1 MTDYRDF
8 YHQLRED
15 WLQLRDCLYDHG
27 TRLPCLPAVL
37 EGVCRRLQDG
47 QSMGMIYLDPSD
59 SGQLEKACGWQVYDQ
74 LVAEL
79 AHVVQRYVRRHL
91 EEGDCLAV
99 GGVHGDELIIFMAL
113 GEAGRSALEAHRSAL
128 EAEVRSRLE
137 RYVEDHPGAIP
148 TLQSIALPLEPSTQ
162 VRLER
167 TLQHTLLEA
176 RMHCHKASQQR
187 QSKQLSEL
195 ERMLSQRDLIVRFQ
209 PIMSLAT
216 GVVHGFEALS
226 AAPSRKIFENPEKLF
241 IFAEQSDA
249 INDLE
254 RLCRRSAVQRVA
266 PLIERYPGS
275 KVFINCSAHAF
286 NDPELII
293 DLVEG
298 ALVAG
303 CEPRDMVIEVTE
315 RVAITEWNEFRQVL
329 SDLRYAGLRI
339 AIDDMGSGYSS
350 LQAVAEVEPDYLKFD
365 FSLVHDL
372 HRSAI
377 KRDLVETL
385 VTLAEKIG
393 ALPIA
398 EGIECREELVA
409 LQAMGVGYG
418 QGYLLSRPALAEQL
432 GDVAMPSSVS

>member
-8 YHQLRED
+8 YRQLRED
-15 WLQLRDCLYDHG
+15 WLQLRDCLFDNG
-27 TRLPCLPAVL
+27 TRLPCLQAILEPVRRRL
-37 EGVCRRLQDG
+37 EGGEQIGIV
-47 QSMGMIYLDPSD
+47 YFDPSD
-59 SGQLEKACGWQVYDQ
+59 GGQLEKACGWQVYDQ

-79 AHVVQRYVRRHL
+79 ADSMESYHRLHF
-91 EEGDCLAV
+91 EDEDSLAV
-99 GGVHGDELIIFMAL
+99 AGVRSDELILFVGMSEGDRA
-113 GEAGRSALEAHRSAL
+113 ALEIHRSAL
-128 EAEVRSRLE
+128 EEKLSVHLE
-137 RYVEDHPGAIP
+137 CYSEYHPEALP
-148 TLQSIALPLEPSTQ
+148 TLQSIAVPLEPSPR

-167 TLQHTLLEA
+167 TVYNALQTA
-176 RMHCHKASQQR
+176 RTHCRRASEQR
-187 QSKQLSEL
+187 QSKQLGEL
-195 ERMLSQRDLIVRFQ
+195 ERMLKDEDLIVRFQ

-226 AAPSRKIFENPEKLF
+226 AAPSRNIFENPEKLF
-241 IFAEQSDA
+241 SFAEQSDA

-254 RLCRRSAVQRVA
+254 RLCRRSAVKRVA

-303 CEPRDMVIEVTE
+303 CEPRDMVVEVTE

-372 HRSAI
+372 HRSSI

-398 EGIECREELVA
+398 EGIECREELSA
-409 LQAMGVGYG
+409 LRAMGVGYG
-418 QGYLLSRPALAEQL
+418 QGYLLSRPAAAEQL
-432 GDVAMPSSVS
+432 GQVSWPAVA